1 MGYVQSVTSDPVY
14 RIVTWPKGHWKKIYK
29 LDWPFNHFD
38 TYDEDKDIEYNN
50 QWYPKFIH
58 YEHTWPLRDWDMG
71 FKMILALLVRILFQ
85 FPIMMVVW
93 SLKLCFV
100 IYGIF
105 PIIRFFL

>member
-58 YEHTWPLRDWDMG
+58 YEQYLKSKPLMV
-71 FKMILALLVRILFQ
+71 LAFLVRILFQ
-85 FPIMMVVW
+85 GYIMLVVW